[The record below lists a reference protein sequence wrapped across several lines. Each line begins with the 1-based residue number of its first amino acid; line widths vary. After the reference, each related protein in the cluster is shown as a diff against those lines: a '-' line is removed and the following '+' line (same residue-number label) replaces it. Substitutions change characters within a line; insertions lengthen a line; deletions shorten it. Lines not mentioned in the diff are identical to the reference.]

1 MRKFIRKTVQQL
13 IKKYNTKNPYELAD
27 YLGVEIIERP
37 LGNKLGAYM
46 YIKRTKLILLNSEIS
61 DYLKKIVLCHELGH
75 AVLHKNQECYFM
87 KNNTFIVDS
96 KFEYEANYFAAN
108 LLISDDLISDYKG
121 YTLEQIANY
130 ECVPIDLIKLKFNY
144 K

>member
-1 MRKFIRKTVQQL
+1 MRNFIRRTVQQL
-13 IKKYNTKNPYELAD
+13 IKKYNTKDPYELAD

-37 LGNKLGAYM
+37 LGDKLGAYM
-46 YIKRTKLILLNSEIS
+46 YIKRTKLILLNSEVN
-61 DYLKKIVLCHELGH
+61 DYLKKIALCHELGH
-75 AVLHKNQECYFM
+75 AVLHKTQECYFM
-87 KNNTFIVDS
+87 KNNAFIVEN

-108 LLISDDLISDYKG
+108 LLIEDNLINNYKE

-130 ECVPIDLIKLKFNY
+130 ECIPIELIKLKFNY